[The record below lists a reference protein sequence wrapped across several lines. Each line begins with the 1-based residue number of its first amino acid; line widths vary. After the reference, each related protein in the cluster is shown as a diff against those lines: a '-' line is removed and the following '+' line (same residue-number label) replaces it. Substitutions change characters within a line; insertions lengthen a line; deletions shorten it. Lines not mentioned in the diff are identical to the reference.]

1 MNFNPYT
8 SPYTKLN
15 SKWIMNLRANTKTI
29 KYTSD
34 KTLLFTYKG
43 ISQLNNSTYF
53 SNP

>member
-1 MNFNPYT
+1 MNFNPFFLYT
-8 SPYTKLN
+8 NLIQSGCE
-15 SKWIMNLRANTKTI
+15 LRANTKTI